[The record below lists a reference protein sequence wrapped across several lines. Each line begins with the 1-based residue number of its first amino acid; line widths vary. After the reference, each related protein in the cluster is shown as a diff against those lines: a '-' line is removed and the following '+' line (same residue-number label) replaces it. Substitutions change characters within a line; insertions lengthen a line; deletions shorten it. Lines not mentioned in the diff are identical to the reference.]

1 MTGWIDISRPVDD
14 SLVRWPG
21 RQPPEHSW
29 TRRLE
34 RGDHCNASFWHLH
47 AHTGTHMDAP
57 LHFDPNGRP
66 IDRIPPEVFIGP
78 CQVVDARALAPTG
91 SGLASAALDEA
102 WARQYAGAPR
112 LLIHTGHSEVAR
124 AAAYPPHPPLLTP
137 AAVCL
142 LLESGM
148 VLLGTD
154 RLSVDDSPACSYEL
168 HRLVLGA
175 GCVILEGLQLAAVS
189 PGAYTLYAAPLLLTG
204 TEASPVR
211 ALLLSTNY
219 ANAP

>member
-1 MTGWIDISRPVDD
+1 MTAWIDISRAVDEA
-14 SLVRWPG
+14 LVRWPG

-57 LHFDPNGRP
+57 LHFDPDGRP
-66 IDRIPPEVFIGP
+66 VDHIPPAVFIGP
-78 CQVVDARALAPTG
+78 CRVVDARDLAD
-91 SGLASAALDEA
+91 AALDEA
-102 WARQYAGAPR
+102 WARQVRGAPR
-112 LLIHTGHSEVAR
+112 LLIHTHHSEVAR
-124 AAAYPPHPPLLTP
+124 AGAYPPHPPLLTP
-137 AAVCL
+137 AAACL
-142 LLESGM
+142 LLEGGM

-175 GCVILEGLQLAAVS
+175 GCVILEGLQLSAVT
-189 PGAYTLYAAPLLLTG
+189 PGAYTLYAAPLRLAG
-204 TEASPVR
+204 SEASPVR
-211 ALLLSTNY
+211 ALLLA
-219 ANAP
+219 AN